1 VDGLDGNTVALLVG
15 RAELDRNTVVLDG
28 IRYAAGGKSGA
39 ELDTDTVRGAAGREK
54 VGWDG

>member
-1 VDGLDGNTVALLVG
+1 MVGNTVALLVG